1 MLEALFQHARIRP
14 NLDLGKFLLLFWIF
28 MHKFFV
34 ITPKENV
41 MNKLLLFILLMIV
54 STLSACAPASTLP
67 PDTLPDSEPA
77 ATVESQ
83 IPSTVPP
90 TQVEA
95 PPAWKTYTNSAFGLS
110 FHYPRDWFG
119 PDEYISGQT
128 LRVEVGSDTVFP
140 YGNPPEQPSEVKNS
154 YKVVIQY
161 TKDNQNTF
169 LDDTHQ
175 TLLTLK
181 DGESLSSPRS
191 QIIRIRGLDFGR
203 FQGFEYI
210 STLSETAQT
219 EPFYAREIYLMDD
232 QANLITIFGT
242 PNNVE
247 ISNGAEWREVYRGID
262 QANLNFFHEIV
273 ESLEME

>member
-1 MLEALFQHARIRP
+1 MMNRLLFF
-14 NLDLGKFLLLFWIF
+14 FLL
-28 MHKFFV
+28 MV
-34 ITPKENV
+34 
-41 MNKLLLFILLMIV
+41 V
-54 STLSACAPASTLP
+54 SILSACAPASTPAPGTLL
-67 PDTLPDSEPA
+67 DTEPTA
-77 ATVESQ
+77 PVATQ

-90 TQVEA
+90 TQVET
-95 PPAWKTYTNSAFGLS
+95 PSTWKPYTNSAFGLS
-110 FHYPRDWFG
+110 FHYPAHWFG

-128 LRVEVGSDTVFP
+128 LRVEIGSDTVFP

-161 TKDNQNTF
+161 TQDNQNTF

-175 TLLTLK
+175 TLLSLE
-181 DGESLSSPRS
+181 DGDSISSPRS
-191 QIIRIRGLDFGR
+191 QITRVRGLDFGR

-219 EPFYAREIYLMDD
+219 EPFYAREVFLMDD

-262 QANLNFFHEIV
+262 EANLDLFHEIV

>member
-1 MLEALFQHARIRP
+1 
-14 NLDLGKFLLLFWIF
+14 
-28 MHKFFV
+28 MHQFFV
-34 ITPKENV
+34 ITPKENM
-41 MNKLLLFILLMIV
+41 MNRLLFLFLLMVV
-54 STLSACAPASTLP
+54 SILSACAPVATPAPSTLP
-67 PDTLPDSEPA
+67 DPEPA
-77 ATVESQ
+77 ATLETQ
-83 IPSTVPP
+83 IPRAVTP
-90 TQVEA
+90 TQVET
-95 PPAWKTYTNSAFGLS
+95 PSTWKSYTNSAFGLK
-110 FHYPRDWFG
+110 FHYPVHWFG
-119 PDEYISGQT
+119 PDEYISGET

-140 YGNPPEQPSEVKNS
+140 YGNPLEQPSVVKNS

-161 TKDNQNTF
+161 TKNNQNTF

-191 QIIRIRGLDFGR
+191 KITRVRGLDFGR

-219 EPFYAREIYLMDD
+219 EPFYAREVFLMDD
-232 QANLITIFGT
+232 QSNLITIFGT

-247 ISNGAEWREVYRGID
+247 TASGEEWRLVYRGID
-262 QANLNFFHEIV
+262 QANVDFFHEIV

>member
-1 MLEALFQHARIRP
+1 
-14 NLDLGKFLLLFWIF
+14 
-28 MHKFFV
+28 MHQFFV
-34 ITPKENV
+34 LTPKENE
-41 MNKLLLFILLMIV
+41 MNRPILLILLMIGFI
-54 STLSACAPASTLP
+54 LSACAPPTTPAP
-67 PDTLPDSEPA
+67 AVLPDSEPT
-77 ATVESQ
+77 ATVETQ

-90 TQVEA
+90 TQAETLS
-95 PPAWKTYTNSAFGLS
+95 PWKSYTNSAFGLS
-110 FHYPRDWFG
+110 FHYPADWFG

-128 LRVEVGSDTVFP
+128 LRVEVGSDVVFP
-140 YGNPPEQPSEVKNS
+140 YGNPPEQPSEVRNS

-161 TKDNQNTF
+161 TKNNQNTF

-175 TLLTLK
+175 TLLSLK
-181 DGESLSSPRS
+181 DGESLSSLRS
-191 QIIRIRGLDFGR
+191 QIIRVRSLDFGR

-219 EPFYAREIYLMDD
+219 EPFYAREVFLMDD

-262 QANLNFFHEIV
+262 EANLDFFHEIV
-273 ESLEME
+273 ESLDME

>member
-1 MLEALFQHARIRP
+1 
-14 NLDLGKFLLLFWIF
+14 
-28 MHKFFV
+28 
-34 ITPKENV
+34 
-41 MNKLLLFILLMIV
+41 MNRLLLFILLMVV
-54 STLSACAPASTLP
+54 SILSACAPASTAAP
-67 PDTLPDSEPA
+67 GTLPDSEPA
-77 ATVESQ
+77 APVETQ
-83 IPSTVPP
+83 IPSPVSP
-90 TQVEA
+90 TQVET
-95 PPAWKTYTNSAFGLS
+95 PLNGKSYTNSEFGLN
-110 FHYPRDWFG
+110 FHYPAHWFG

-140 YGNPPEQPSEVKNS
+140 YGNPPEQASEVKNS

-181 DGESLSSPRS
+181 DGESMSSPRS
-191 QIIRIRGLDFGR
+191 QITRVRGLGFGR

-219 EPFYAREIYLMDD
+219 EPFYAREVFLMDD

-262 QANLNFFHEIV
+262 EANLNFFHEIL

>member
-1 MLEALFQHARIRP
+1 
-14 NLDLGKFLLLFWIF
+14 
-28 MHKFFV
+28 MHLFFV
-34 ITPKENV
+34 IIPKENM
-41 MNKLLLFILLMIV
+41 MNKLLLLLLMVV
-54 STLSACAPASTLP
+54 SLLSACAPASTP
-67 PDTLPDSEPA
+67 TPATLPDSEPA
-77 ATVESQ
+77 APVETQ
-83 IPSTVPP
+83 FPSPVPP

-95 PPAWKTYTNSAFGLS
+95 PPTWKTYTNSAFGLS
-110 FHYPRDWFG
+110 FNYPADWFG

-140 YGNPPEQPSEVKNS
+140 YGNPLEQPSVVKNS

-161 TKDNQNTF
+161 TKNNQNTF

-175 TLLTLK
+175 TLLSLE
-181 DGESLSSPRS
+181 DGESISSPRS
-191 QIIRIRGLDFGR
+191 QIIRVRGLDFGR

-219 EPFYAREIYLMDD
+219 EPFYAREVFLMDD

-262 QANLNFFHEIV
+262 QAHLDFFHEIV